1 MFLSKLEA
9 KLCFFVSHEV
19 SEMLAFPLENV
30 FSSPCSFGHLDF
42 TGSDFHRAIA
52 ERANRSIHQLKCALR
67 EGDVTV
73 GEDMLDPSF
82 NTSVGNEDA
91 ENAWRELQH
100 SHAGKCECQP

>member
-1 MFLSKLEA
+1 MFVTSGI
-9 KLCFFVSHEV
+9 
-19 SEMLAFPLENV
+19 LALTCMYQLRKASCKHV